1 MATVYMS
8 EGDVARDLH
17 EVLAKVKQ
25 GVEVVIE
32 QDHRPVAVLR
42 AQQRSGRPIM
52 EILAEAEGRKATVTL
67 DSDFGDDMKAVIAS
81 QQEPW
86 NPPSWD

>member
-1 MATVYMS
+1 MATVYMG

-17 EVLAKVKQ
+17 AVLAKVKQ

-42 AQQRSGRPIM
+42 AQQRSGRPIL
-52 EILAEAEGRKATVTL
+52 EILAEAERRNATVTL